1 MRITFRSSPHYKLS
15 LLVFNFARNVCF
27 IGLEIIVFI
36 TLELGVWY
44 KYEEETFISL
54 PRDKSWCVVMYSTT
68 VINGSLGVIIGYDLT
83 FLPQK
88 YGP

>member
-1 MRITFRSSPHYKLS
+1 MRITFHLSPHYKLS

-27 IGLEIIVFI
+27 IGLETIAFI
-36 TLELGVWY
+36 RSEIGVWY
-44 KYEEETFISL
+44 KYGEETFISL